1 MIERLRGRDNVK
13 LGSKIAK
20 SGYKLKFEI
29 EYFNSSNKEPI
40 ANWIDSNK
48 KFGDYSVKLDGE
60 SFNGEAVYSELRR
73 DTNTWR
79 SFFRYTGISPTF
91 RADNGFIVEND
102 LKRYELCH
110 GFYKYPDKKI
120 LRNYRISARYD
131 LSLIHI

>member
-1 MIERLRGRDNVK
+1 MVGGNLNLNILTAQ
-13 LGSKIAK
+13 IK
-20 SGYKLKFEI
+20 SQLQIGLI
-29 EYFNSSNKEPI
+29 Q
-40 ANWIDSNK
+40 NK

-102 LKRYELCH
+102 LKRYELWH

-131 LSLIHI
+131 REYSFSNKLKRSAFEAYFTSLQF